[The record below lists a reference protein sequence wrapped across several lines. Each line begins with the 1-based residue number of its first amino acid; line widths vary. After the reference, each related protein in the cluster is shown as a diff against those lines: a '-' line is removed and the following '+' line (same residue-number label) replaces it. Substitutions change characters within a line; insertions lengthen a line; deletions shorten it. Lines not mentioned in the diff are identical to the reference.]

1 MIDYNSLDV
10 SGRVKYICQNFMLV
24 ISFVGIVG
32 NAITMCVLSRPRL
45 RKYSYAF
52 YAKLLAASDILILA
66 HSFRHWAHNV
76 AGADMDILNEF
87 LCRVGEY
94 QPNTG
99 VVASLWL
106 LTLISLDRLVTIVYP
121 KKLAFL
127 KLPWVK
133 CGLVLAVFVYSLL
146 INLPLP
152 LTYRLKLFN
161 STEPNGG
168 VDLVCYQSV
177 DETKMHLWLI
187 VANMFVVNILVNN
200 ALNIRMIEYVFSSR
214 NQLGCLKKCAS
225 RNRKFAMSSIGLSL
239 CCLFFKLP
247 LTVGM
252 LVINYLRVSY
262 EQYQL
267 IFTICVTL
275 STIDNADAF
284 FVNMSVNSTFAR
296 EFKRM
301 YNLDSRGRNKKTIN
315 YRC

>member
-1 MIDYNSLDV
+1 MIDYNSLDL
-10 SGRVKYICQNFMLV
+10 SGRVKYICQNFMLA

-32 NAITMCVLSRPRL
+32 NATTICVLSRPRL

-52 YAKLLAASDILILA
+52 YAKLLAASDILVLA
-66 HSFRHWAHNV
+66 HSLRHWAHNV
-76 AGADMDILNEF
+76 ADVDMDILNEF

-94 QPNTG
+94 QPNAG

-121 KKLAFL
+121 KQLAFL
-127 KLPWVK
+127 KLTWVK

-152 LTYRLKLFN
+152 LTYRLELFN
-161 STEPNGG
+161 STEG
-168 VDLVCYQSV
+168 VVHVCYQSA
-177 DETKMHLWLI
+177 DDSKMHLWLI
-187 VANMFVVNILVNN
+187 VANMFVVNILVNY
-200 ALNIRMIEYVFSSR
+200 ALNIRMIVYVFSSR
-214 NQLGCLKKCAS
+214 RNLGCLKKCAS
-225 RNRKFAMSSIGLSL
+225 RNRKFAMSSIGLSV

-262 EQYQL
+262 ERYQFL
-267 IFTICVTL
+267 FTIFVTL

-284 FVNMSVNSTFAR
+284 FVNMSVDSTFAR

-301 YNLDSRGRNKKTIN
+301 YNLGTIRKKTIK